1 MVGTHSKMHSL
12 PEVMHFWDMT
22 GIVLECVVFG
32 APKALSEGR
41 APQQMTSA
49 VISSPTP
56 SCLHAAIAAVGL
68 AVMLVLLDSTGNC
81 LVTT

>member
-1 MVGTHSKMHSL
+1 MHSL
-12 PEVMHFWDMT
+12 PEVMHFWDMI

-32 APKALSEGR
+32 VEGR

-68 AVMLVLLDSTGNC
+68 AVMLVLLDSTGNI
-81 LVTT
+81 LFGDDMSLISFSHW